1 MKVTKA
7 IAKLLVPVLLLTFGS
22 GCATPA
28 LWSNTRMDACNQP
41 AATPNV
47 RLFSTSERNDF
58 LVVYDEY
65 SGHARTSSPRAY
77 WLEQNDKRIAQDHRP
92 LFVSP
97 KLAARMMPVPVLSSL
112 PDASNAPPPIYAVV
126 SAPSGSFT
134 LYRHEKITTYR
145 LPEYDDGR
153 GTAEKIFLTP
163 PAVIFDSAIVCAYAA
178 AIYYSH
184 K

>member
-1 MKVTKA
+1 MKVTSE
-7 IAKLLVPVLLLTFGS
+7 IAKLFVPVLLLAFGG

-28 LWSNTRMDACNQP
+28 LWSNTRMDACNQS

-47 RLFSTSERNDF
+47 RLFSTSGRNDF

-77 WLEQNDKRIAQDHRP
+77 WLEQNDKRIAQDRRP

-97 KLAARMMPVPVLSSL
+97 KSANQMTPVPVFSSL
-112 PDASNAPPPIYAVV
+112 PDAGNAPPPIYAIV
-126 SAPSGSFT
+126 SAQSGSFT
-134 LYRHEKITTYR
+134 LYRHEKVTTYR

-163 PAVIFDSAIVCAYAA
+163 PAVVFDAAIVCGYAA
-178 AIYYSH
+178 AVYYSN